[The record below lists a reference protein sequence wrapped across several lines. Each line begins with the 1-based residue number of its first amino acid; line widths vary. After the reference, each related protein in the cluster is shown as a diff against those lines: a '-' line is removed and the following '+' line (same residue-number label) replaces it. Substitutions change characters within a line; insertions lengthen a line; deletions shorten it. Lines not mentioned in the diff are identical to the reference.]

1 MHIYFNVADAETS
14 RVRDAQ
20 LRPIFPLRLNL
31 LKFKLTF
38 LTVHAILRIRVIFL
52 DSDPYVSAHCLK
64 WLKFHFFELENSRL
78 FAEFLVP
85 IGWIIFSGL

>member
-20 LRPIFPLRLNL
+20 FRPIFPLRLNL

-52 DSDPYVSAHCLK
+52 DSDPYVSALFK
-64 WLKFHFFELENSRL
+64 VAQVSFF
-78 FAEFLVP
+78 
-85 IGWIIFSGL
+85 